1 MEEIRDLS
9 KQIDFNNLIY
19 RYKSKTVP
27 KIFLVFKGP
36 LKFYKHL
43 KEGNILE
50 KGEEEKKN

>member
-19 RYKSKTVP
+19 RYKSKIVQ
-27 KIFLVFKGP
+27 KMFLVFKGP

>member
-27 KIFLVFKGP
+27 KGP

-50 KGEEEKKN
+50 KAEEEKKKMN